1 MPTVCF
7 LYTLLK
13 SVLLLIGLSSFES
26 AWLYDNCTN
35 IINYLHQPSTEVY
48 FCGDYIL
55 DSSSD
60 ALSVRNTLE
69 IYTVYSDFTLGHSN
83 KRGEIDG
90 ISKRWQGCPVEF
102 PMLKPRG
109 NS

>member
-13 SVLLLIGLSSFES
+13 SVLLLIGLSSFENT
-26 AWLYDNCTN
+26 WLYENCTN

-69 IYTVYSDFTLGHSN
+69 IDKVYSDFTLGHSN
-83 KRGEIDG
+83 KRGGIDG
-90 ISKRWQGCPVEF
+90 ISKRWRAALLNFQC
-102 PMLKPRG
+102 
-109 NS
+109 